1 MAVNTTTQLRSFIE
15 PIWQEISS
23 LWSGV
28 DFSFSDPLSDAAE
41 QSEQAF
47 FPGAVAGDP
56 DSGINRGHYEH
67 CW

>member
-1 MAVNTTTQLRSFIE
+1 MAVNTTQLRSFVR

-28 DFSFSDPLSDAAE
+28 DFSFSDPLPDSSE

-47 FPGAVAGDP
+47 FPRTAAGGSH
-56 DSGINRGHYEH
+56 SGINRGHFEH
-67 CW
+67 CC